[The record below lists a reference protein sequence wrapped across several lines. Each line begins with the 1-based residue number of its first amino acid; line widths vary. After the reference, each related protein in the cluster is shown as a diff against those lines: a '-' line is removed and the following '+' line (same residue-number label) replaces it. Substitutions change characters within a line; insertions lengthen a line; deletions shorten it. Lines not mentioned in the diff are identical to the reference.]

1 MPPVIVPPS
10 SIPAEFA
17 AVALEIASALK
28 ALPGIQGNVE
38 RWSLLEE
45 QIKALS
51 SRDDLAAAKTRLRA
65 AISVA
70 RAEAL
75 RERATVNDLVSGII
89 DKLNGGVKPG
99 IERSSQQNA
108 LSPLTPLYTPDPLT
122 GLPSRAYAEA
132 ELAGAHGQSRD
143 CHLAIFVVKRLAL
156 INAKFGYS
164 RGDQVL
170 LKVVSHLAQSLPD
183 FNSLFRWTPCAF
195 LTVAPPN
202 VSYKELRSKIQMI
215 ELAQL
220 TATLEW
226 DGRSAIVP
234 VVIDRR
240 IVSIKDFGTLS
251 DLFLR
256 LDTLATDV

>member
-1 MPPVIVPPS
+1 MPSVIVPPS
-10 SIPAEFA
+10 LIPAEFA
-17 AVALEIASALK
+17 GVALEIASALK

-89 DKLNGGVKPG
+89 DKLNGA
-99 IERSSQQNA
+99 SSRESSEA
-108 LSPLTPLYTPDPLT
+108 ASKADPPLTPLYTPDPLT
-122 GLPSRAYAEA
+122 GLPARAFAEA
-132 ELAGAHGQSRD
+132 ELALAHGQSPD

-170 LKVVSHLAQSLPD
+170 LKVVSHLAQSLPG
-183 FNSLFRWTPCAF
+183 FNSLFRWTACAF

-202 VSYKELRSKIQMI
+202 VSYKELRSKVQLI

-234 VVIDRR
+234 VVINCR

-251 DLFLR
+251 DLLLR
-256 LDTLATDV
+256 LDTLASDT

>member
-1 MPPVIVPPS
+1 MPPVIVPPP

-17 AVALEIASALK
+17 GVALEIASALK

-51 SRDDLAAAKTRLRA
+51 SRDDLSAVKARLRA

-70 RAEAL
+70 RAEAV
-75 RERATVNDLVSGII
+75 RERETVNHLISGII
-89 DKLNGGVKPG
+89 DKLNGASDQG
-99 IERSSQQNA
+99 SSEVA
-108 LSPLTPLYTPDPLT
+108 SKTTPPPTPLYTPDPLT

-132 ELAGAHGQSRD
+132 ELAGAHSHSRD
-143 CHLAIFVVKRLAL
+143 CHLVIFVVKRLAL

-170 LKVVSHLAQSLPD
+170 LKVVSHLTQSLPD
-183 FNSLFRWTPCAF
+183 FNSLFRWSPCAF
-195 LTVAPPN
+195 LALAPPN
-202 VSYKELRSKIQMI
+202 VSYKELRSSVQTI
-215 ELAQL
+215 ELTHL
-220 TATLEW
+220 TPTLEW

-234 VVIDRR
+234 VVIDCR
-240 IVSIKDFGTLS
+240 IVSIKDFGTPS

-256 LDTLATDV
+256 LDTLAADA

>member
-1 MPPVIVPPS
+1 MPPVIEPPS
-10 SIPAEFA
+10 LTHAEFVQMA
-17 AVALEIASALK
+17 SEIANAIK
-28 ALPGIQGNVE
+28 ALPNIQGNVE
-38 RWSLLEE
+38 RWSLLDE
-45 QIKALS
+45 QIKVLS
-51 SRDDLAAAKTRLRA
+51 SRDDLAAAKSRLRA

-75 RERATVNDLVSGII
+75 RERETVNDLVSGII
-89 DKLNGGVKPG
+89 DKLNGASNQGSNEAASKITP
-99 IERSSQQNA
+99 
-108 LSPLTPLYTPDPLT
+108 PLTPLYTPDPLT

-132 ELAGAHGQSRD
+132 ELAGAHSQSRD
-143 CHLAIFVVKRLAL
+143 CHLVIFVVKRLAL

-183 FNSLFRWTPCAF
+183 FNSLFRWSPCAF
-195 LTVAPPN
+195 LAVAPPN
-202 VSYKELRSKIQMI
+202 VSYKELRSKVQTI

-234 VVIDRR
+234 VVINCR

-256 LDTLATDV
+256 LDTLASDT

>member
-89 DKLNGGVKPG
+89 DKLNGASNQGSNETASKTT
-99 IERSSQQNA
+99 
-108 LSPLTPLYTPDPLT
+108 SPLTPLYTPDPLT